1 MTSLCLCFFFQMKA
15 FRHKIKKTPVNDTH
29 EENLIDDFRPL
40 QQLNG
45 RNVYSSF
52 KIEKPA
58 TSAPPATARPIFIC
72 GQNHNNGGN
81 FLSLSKLLILFFIL
95 INVLT

>member
-1 MTSLCLCFFFQMKA
+1 MKS

-52 KIEKPA
+52 QIQKPA
-58 TSAPPATARPIFIC
+58 TSAPPPTARPIFIC

-81 FLSLSKLLILFFIL
+81 VLVLSKVLILFFVL
-95 INVLT
+95 INALT